1 MTESLQEKSRFSEA
15 GKDVG
20 RRSIHREYRRLF
32 FHIYIRK
39 RAVWFGNMTENQNR
53 ILRLVM
59 TGILL
64 FSMFLTAGRAGSYVS
79 SIRVQTYGDSVQ
91 KGSQNSGS
99 SWVEEQ
105 DEKGVW
111 KKNRK
116 MAKYCV
122 VVDAGHGGSDP
133 GKVGINQALEKDV
146 NLQIAEKLKAF
157 LEAEDIRV
165 VMTRETDGGL
175 YDENVSNKKVQDMK
189 RRIAIIEEADPVL
202 VVSIHQN
209 SYQQESVKGAQ
220 VFYYA
225 ASERSR
231 MLASMIQKEFQVL
244 QPDNR
249 RLEKGNDSYYLL
261 KKTAK
266 PIVIAECG
274 FLSNAEEAEK
284 LVTQEYQERVAWRIH
299 MGIMKYIGTGQT
311 A

>member
-20 RRSIHREYRRLF
+20 RRSSHREYRRLF